1 MRRRRVSVVFVVAML
16 GFLVVQLRLVAL
28 QVGQADTWRWEARR
42 TATRF
47 TSLPFERGWILDRNG
62 EPLARTE
69 EVRDLTFR
77 FRDWRRGTAVGQAAA
92 AAWTLDGRRRSMR
105 TTYDGFGQLLD
116 ELLALPLEVLDPT
129 LDPAFDA
136 DDEASAVLSPR
147 QARRDLAWYL
157 VKLLAR
163 EFDAALDAG
172 LDEGEWGAARVVG
185 DLPGAATGRVA
196 AAARASDERRALYDL
211 AYQSGATPHALMAG
225 LDEAVLFIDERVER
239 IAARQEREAVE
250 AAAAA
255 AAAGPLAQRDE
266 PLHPFLRRRNLH
278 AEFDNDTALALS
290 PVPYDTQ
297 TLVALR
303 ADLLAGFGV
312 HSERRR
318 TYPPAAADHAPLIL
332 GRVGQPSPA
341 DTDVAE
347 RNRLRLADL
356 ASLEQLTPEELA
368 EFESLRV
375 HVREIDYTYSE
386 QRGNL
391 GLESALEAVLRGKR
405 GYVAVAPGEGEQ
417 GGTDVEVERLPPR
430 RGLNVTLTLDL
441 RLQQA
446 AEAVLDRALE
456 SIEVGGETK
465 AGVPGAIVLLDPRSG
480 QVRALATSP
489 RPSRQDLSTRYGELA
504 RAPLGPL
511 HQRALAS
518 GHLGNLPPPGST
530 FKPAVALAG
539 LAHGVVA
546 PGESLYCGKRIQV
559 GTRVLSCLG
568 THGDIDLDE
577 ALAKSCNQYFYTLA
591 ERVGG
596 ERLLAYTDRLG
607 FGRSTSLLRE
617 NEVLASFGIPV
628 HSGVK
633 EEFVALPERR
643 LGRAE
648 TMSMGIGQAP
658 LDDVTPLQVA
668 VMMGAIGH
676 GELRPPSLVAS
687 VEGFGSLPPRAPVA
701 LGVDAADLAAVRRGL
716 EATLDRGT
724 ADHVDRH
731 ALERLGIDVA
741 GKTGTPEVEN
751 KPDHS
756 WFAGYLPRHDPVL
769 AFAIFLEHTGEHG
782 GDAGVPVFNALLD
795 EPGLAAYL
803 RQEVLP

>member
-157 VKLLAR
+157 VKLLGR

-172 LDEGEWGAARVVG
+172 LDEGEWGAARAVG
-185 DLPGAATGRVA
+185 DLPGAATGRV
-196 AAARASDERRALYDL
+196 
-211 AYQSGATPHALMAG
+211 
-225 LDEAVLFIDERVER
+225 
-239 IAARQEREAVE
+239 
-250 AAAAA
+250 

-724 ADHVDRH
+724 ADHVDRQ

-756 WFAGYLPRHDPVL
+756 WFAGYLPPHDPVL